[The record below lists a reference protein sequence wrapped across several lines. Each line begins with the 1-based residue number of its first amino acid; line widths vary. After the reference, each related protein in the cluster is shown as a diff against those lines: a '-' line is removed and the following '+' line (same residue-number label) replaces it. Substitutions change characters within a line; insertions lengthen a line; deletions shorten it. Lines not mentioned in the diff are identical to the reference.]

1 MANKIKSLE
10 GRLDLNGRLLPPAI
24 AVFALLVG
32 SLASLA
38 KAGKFGILFRLGMVA
53 VAGVGAIGVYLYCQA
68 GNTIKKMEE
77 TPNDN

>member
-1 MANKIKSLE
+1 MENKIKALE
-10 GRLDLNGRLLPPAI
+10 GKLSLNARLLPPAI
-24 AVFALLVG
+24 AVFTLLVG
-32 SLASLA
+32 SLTGLA
-38 KAGKFGILFRLGMVA
+38 KAGEFGILFWLGMVA

>member
-32 SLASLA
+32 SLAGLA
-38 KAGKFGILFRLGMVA
+38 KAGEFGILFWLGLVVA
-53 VAGVGAIGVYLYCQA
+53 TGTGVIGFSLYRQA
-68 GNTIKKMEE
+68 GNTIKKLEE
-77 TPNDN
+77 TSNDN

>member
-32 SLASLA
+32 SLAGLA
-38 KAGKFGILFRLGMVA
+38 KAGKFGILFWLGMAAA
-53 VAGVGAIGVYLYCQA
+53 VGVGVIGVSLYRQA
-68 GNTIKKMEE
+68 GNTIKKLEE
-77 TPNDN
+77 TKNDN